1 MPFARRSIG
10 DPTGGRMADCASP
23 EAAPTMEAMRRLLLS
38 CVLATAVLVVWSGV
52 SRAGTSA
59 ATPVFH
65 GKLDMTPAG
74 GRIARRAGGVA
85 TVKVNLWRFEPDS
98 TTNGISPSTERVVIA
113 LGEGNWALEPGMLV
127 ESKKGGIWRYR
138 AKGKP
143 GPRAITMLRVKL
155 ETDGSYSFRFRI
167 TGADM
172 SQLNTED
179 PVCEPFAFIIGDD
192 DGFDGVLLTSPSF
205 VSSKLRIFDR
215 CVPGGWPWA

>member
-1 MPFARRSIG
+1 
-10 DPTGGRMADCASP
+10 
-23 EAAPTMEAMRRLLLS
+23 MEPMRRLLSFCALALA
-38 CVLATAVLVVWSGV
+38 VLAALGGSVH
-52 SRAGTSA
+52 AGPA
-59 ATPVFH
+59 ATPIYH

-74 GRIARRAGGVA
+74 GKIARKGGGVA
-85 TVKVNLWRFEPDS
+85 MIKVNLWRFEPDAL
-98 TTNGISPSTERVVIA
+98 TNGISPSTERVVIA
-113 LGEGNWALEPGMLV
+113 LGEGNWALDPGMLV
-127 ESKKGGIWRYR
+127 ESKKGGVWTYR

-155 ETDGSYSFRFRI
+155 ETDGTYSFRFRI

-192 DGFDGVLLTSPSF
+192 DAFDGVMLTSPSF

-215 CVPGGWPWA
+215 CTPGGWPWA